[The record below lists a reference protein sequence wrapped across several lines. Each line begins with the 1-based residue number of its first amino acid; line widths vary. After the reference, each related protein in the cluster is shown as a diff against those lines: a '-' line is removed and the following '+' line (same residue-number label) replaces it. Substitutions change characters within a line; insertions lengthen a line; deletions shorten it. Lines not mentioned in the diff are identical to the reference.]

1 MAESVT
7 DYGIFLLDPL
17 GRIRTWNAGAR
28 LIKGYEADE
37 VIGRHFSLFYPND
50 ALARDL
56 PARELAGAR
65 ETGRYED
72 EGWRLR
78 KDGSR
83 FWANVVITALFDRDG
98 TLRGY
103 SKITRDLTA
112 RREHEELLRRSE
124 ERFRLL
130 VESVRDYAIFMLDP
144 RGNVASWNTGAQE
157 NKGYQTSE
165 IIGRHFSVFYPPEV
179 AASGFPDRELEQAL
193 RDGRVED
200 EGWRLRKDGS
210 RFWAS
215 VVITPLRDDLGHH
228 IGFTKVT
235 RDLTDRRRVSALE
248 DEGRRITTF
257 LAMLGHEL
265 RNPLAPIMN
274 SVSIMQLEPH
284 LPERL
289 RICRDVIDRQ
299 VQQLTR
305 LIDDLLDVGRITSGK
320 IHLAIEPVELARM
333 LPYAMEAVTPTVQLK
348 GHRLALVLPDQE
360 AWVSG
365 DHARL
370 LQVFTNLL
378 NNAAKFTPAGGDISL
393 TLSRETGHAVISVR
407 DNGPGIPPQQ
417 IDNIFN
423 LFVQVDQEQHP
434 HGGLGL
440 GLSLVRQIVAL
451 HHGDISVYSSGQPG
465 KGAEFVIHLP
475 LIPAP
480 PHPADAVDG
489 QPMD

>member
-1 MAESVT
+1 M
-7 DYGIFLLDPL
+7 
-17 GRIRTWNAGAR
+17 
-28 LIKGYEADE
+28 
-37 VIGRHFSLFYPND
+37 
-50 ALARDL
+50 
-56 PARELAGAR
+56 
-65 ETGRYED
+65 
-72 EGWRLR
+72 
-78 KDGSR
+78 
-83 FWANVVITALFDRDG
+83 
-98 TLRGY
+98 
-103 SKITRDLTA
+103 
-112 RREHEELLRRSE
+112 
-124 ERFRLL
+124 
-130 VESVRDYAIFMLDP
+130 
-144 RGNVASWNTGAQE
+144 
-157 NKGYQTSE
+157 
-165 IIGRHFSVFYPPEV
+165 FYPPEV
-179 AASGFPDRELEQAL
+179 AASGFPERELEQAL

-215 VVITPLRDDLGHH
+215 VVITALRDDLGQH

-257 LAMLGHEL
+257 IAMLGHEL

-274 SVSIMQLEPH
+274 SVSIMQLEPDV
-284 LPERL
+284 PERL

-320 IHLAIEPVELARM
+320 IHLAIEPVELVRM
-333 LPYAMEAVTPTVQLK
+333 LPYAMEAVTPLVQLK
-348 GHRLALVLPDQE
+348 GHRLALVLPE
-360 AWVSG
+360 EEVWVPG
-365 DHARL
+365 DRARL

-378 NNAAKFTPAGGDISL
+378 NNAAKFTPAGGDITL
-393 TLSRETGHAVISVR
+393 TLSREKGRAVIGVR
-407 DNGPGIPPQQ
+407 DNGPGIPTQQ

-423 LFVQVDQEQHP
+423 LFVQVDQELQHP
-434 HGGLGL
+434 QGGLGL

-489 QPMD
+489 QPIG